1 MTSEAARR
9 FVRRHGVVLESAR
22 GPVPNLAEAVARE
35 PIRGSW
41 WAHADGHKIFA
52 LTRAIR
58 DWRDV
63 LVCRVVGGKVTY
75 VHRRLWPPLVRLA
88 SFIEPERLA
97 ALREVHTPSGR
108 HVLRVV
114 PYPRWVPADVRKAA
128 KRLTEDDAVHLLGEV
143 TPAIAPASRR

>member
-1 MTSEAARR
+1 
-9 FVRRHGVVLESAR
+9 
-22 GPVPNLAEAVARE
+22 VPNLAEAVARG

-52 LTRAIR
+52 LTRAVR

-97 ALREVHTPSGR
+97 ALQEVHTPSGQ
-108 HVLRVV
+108 HVLRTV
-114 PYPRWVPADVRKAA
+114 PYPRWVPADVRRAA
-128 KRLTEDDAVHLLGEV
+128 KRLTENDAARLLGDRLAS
-143 TPAIAPASRR
+143 TLQLPRRSSRRARREV